1 MKKPYKFNEIDN
13 TVICHTCNKPLKKN
27 LITRHEDAGNPTPRK
42 CYKCTL
48 KDRLLTVPG
57 ISKPE
62 TRKIMKELAKNNKG
76 LTRSGALVI
85 IWGIQMIVYAILIAG
100 MF

>member
-1 MKKPYKFNEIDN
+1 MKKPFNFTETDV
-13 TVICHTCNKPLKKN
+13 TAICHTCNKPLKKN
-27 LITRHEDAGNPTPRK
+27 LIAKHEDAGNPTPRK

-57 ISKPE
+57 ITKTE
-62 TRKIMKELAKNNKG
+62 TRKIMKELANNSG
-76 LTRSGALVI
+76 LTRCGALVI
-85 IWGIQMIVYAILIAG
+85 IWGIQIIVYAILIAG